1 MLDCCRLNVAW
12 DIVNFRFSFLRIIM
26 RQTLFLNSNLIY
38 YLGAPMLFVMLV
50 ETPLTDRWPVLAPA
64 FWVDECTPAT
74 AAADASV
81 GCGLDPLAKAGQ
93 CSA

>member
-1 MLDCCRLNVAW
+1 
-12 DIVNFRFSFLRIIM
+12 
-26 RQTLFLNSNLIY
+26 
-38 YLGAPMLFVMLV
+38 MLFVMLV